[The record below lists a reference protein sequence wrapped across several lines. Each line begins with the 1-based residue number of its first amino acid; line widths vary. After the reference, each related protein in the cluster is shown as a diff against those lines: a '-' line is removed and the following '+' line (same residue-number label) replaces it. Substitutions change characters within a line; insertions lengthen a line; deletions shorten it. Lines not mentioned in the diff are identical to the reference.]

1 MVNLS
6 RENFS
11 FDPNV
16 IIGQFIPNI
25 AQLPSDVS
33 LFKEKKIQ
41 FMNNWDL
48 NIIFFCFCLLSG
60 HIE

>member
-33 LFKEKKIQ
+33 LKKNTIHEQ
-41 FMNNWDL
+41 LGFEYN
-48 NIIFFCFCLLSG
+48 FFLFLFAFRSY
-60 HIE
+60 